1 MFTGAA
7 NSGLRRVTTQS
18 TACAAFVLFS
28 LVMLGEMSR
37 GRGYDL
43 IPIATAGRLVS
54 TGQMDHLYARDRQF
68 YNVVNDADFSQAAA
82 ALGYRSEPTPFV
94 YPPLVAFVAQ
104 PLGRIGFSVTQSA
117 WAAAS
122 ILFLLAGLQ
131 LTLVVFVPDSCSPLI
146 FGAVTVLLC
155 LFEPVRYAFWLG
167 QTTPLIFALV
177 MGAIYLQRTGR
188 PAVSGV
194 LLAIA
199 AFVKLTPAVLALV
212 WLWRGPRRA
221 AYWCGACFAGLWGA
235 SVALAGWEINLAYVR
250 RISEIG
256 NGVVIAYN
264 NHSVLSFVSRL
275 AQPRGEWVDWR
286 IHQPQPILSLITGVI
301 LIALGATAMA
311 AMRRVPRSAEHI
323 WRPSAEAFAVLAML
337 LVPGVAWTHYFVFL
351 LPVIGVMLSVRTA
364 GAFVPVAAGMAFA
377 LCCRPLLMP
386 QSTPEHWAATLAV
399 GAPTI
404 AAVALWLTLATAI
417 ASREQRVTGDVAV
430 I

>member
-1 MFTGAA
+1 MFTSAA
-7 NSGLRRVTTQS
+7 NSGLRRTIAQS
-18 TACAAFVLFS
+18 VVCSAFVLFS
-28 LVMLGEMSR
+28 LTMLGEMSS

-43 IPIATAGRLVS
+43 IPLATAGRLVS
-54 TGQMDHLYARDRQF
+54 TGRTKHLYARDPQF
-68 YNVVNDADFSQAAA
+68 YNVVNDADFRQAAA
-82 ALGYRSEPTPFV
+82 ELGYGNEPTPFV

-122 ILFLLAGLQ
+122 ILFLLAGVQ
-131 LTLVVFVPDSCSPLI
+131 LTLIVYMPGSRSPLI

-167 QTTPLIFALV
+167 QTTPAIFALV

-188 PAVSGV
+188 PALSGV
-194 LLAIA
+194 LLAVA
-199 AFVKLTPAVLALV
+199 SFVKLTPAVLALI

-221 AYWCGACFAGLWGA
+221 AYWCGAGFAALWGA
-235 SVALAGWEINLAYVR
+235 SVALAGWEINLVYVR

-275 AQPRGEWVDWR
+275 AQPRGEWVGWR
-286 IHQPQPILSLITGVI
+286 IHRPQPILLLVTGVI
-301 LIALGATAMA
+301 LIALGTTALA
-311 AMRRVPRSAEHI
+311 AVRRVPRSAEQV
-323 WRPSAEAFAVLAML
+323 WRPSAEAFALLAML

-351 LPVIGVMLSVRTA
+351 LPVIAVTLSVRTA

-377 LCCRPLLMP
+377 LCCRPLLTP
-386 QSTPEHWAATLAV
+386 QSTPDHWAAALAV
-399 GAPTI
+399 GAPTV
-404 AAVALWLTLATAI
+404 AAVALWLTLASAI

-430 I
+430 F